1 MLKKFIV
8 RSKRYNLQCEV
19 EAPNAMQAQ
28 AMAATW
34 GIAFVLTARNP
45 LTVLEL

>member
-1 MLKKFIV
+1 MLKKFVI

-19 EAPNAMQAQ
+19 EAPNTTQAF

-34 GIAFVLTARNP
+34 GIAFVCTSRNP
-45 LTVLEL
+45 LTAQEL

>member
-8 RSKRYNLQCEV
+8 RSKRFNLQCEV
-19 EAPNAMQAQ
+19 EAPNATQAQ

-34 GIAFVLTARNP
+34 GIAFVLTRSNP
-45 LTVLEL
+45 LTVQEA